1 MASVG
6 AEGREE
12 EARAL
17 HSPPHTISDNNSK
30 PNSPQNEFMNGGAT
44 SPAPVPAAV
53 SSRGRRKQNGQGM
66 RAIHDKAIQQ
76 VTQGLASLQTIDS
89 TSSGAREAAAAAPF
103 EVTRGAYLKR
113 NKETITIEGSPLV
126 KAKRRDLR
134 HTPQAFRQQTAA
146 GRGGRGEKRAG
157 NPERPR
163 DSKRMV
169 QVLSFQSQ
177 DHNTRDHQE
186 NIRRTVLLTGPK
198 GCLRR
203 PETRE
208 FLRWADD
215 SKIPPIQLGDLL
227 RSPDALLSLLLVSS
241 RLVSL
246 CLSLCLSL
254 SLSLSASLPMSSCL
268 AHSQRQGARVLL
280 SQPSHDE
287 MQTSR
292 PT

>member
-146 GRGGRGEKRAG
+146 GRAAAGGEKRAA
-157 NPERPR
+157 NPERAR

-215 SKIPPIQLGDLL
+215 SKIPLIQLGDLL
-227 RSPDALLSLLLVSS
+227 RSPDALLSPLA
-241 RLVSL
+241 RLVSV
-246 CLSLCLSL
+246 SL
-254 SLSLSASLPMSSCL
+254 SPPPLPMSSCL
-268 AHSQRQGARVLL
+268 AHSQWQGARVLL

-287 MQTSR
+287 MQASR
-292 PT
+292 ST